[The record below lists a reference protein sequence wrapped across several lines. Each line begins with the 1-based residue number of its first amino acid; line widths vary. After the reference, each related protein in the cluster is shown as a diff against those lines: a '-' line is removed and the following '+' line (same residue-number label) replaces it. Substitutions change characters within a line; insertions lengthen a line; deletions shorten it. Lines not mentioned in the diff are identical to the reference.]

1 MLLPDAAVVTVMA
14 PFLDRLFALE
24 ATVTRMLA
32 LPVPEVV
39 PLHQPGYVTLHAVL
53 HVMLSVNEPPLIGAV

>member
-14 PFLDRLFALE
+14 PFRDRLFALE
-24 ATVTRMLA
+24 ATVARMLA

-39 PLHQPGYVTLHAVL
+39 PLHHAVL